1 MSEKMSENT
10 QIAEAI
16 WASANLSCENNR
28 LRIEIAALRERLK
41 TYQRAVLWCYGW
53 INRAFAQG
61 LSPEEFASSIEDDR
75 WNEVGAL
82 VGEAADEVDP

>member
-28 LRIEIAALRERLK
+28 LRIENAALRERLVEAD
-41 TYQRAVLWCYGW
+41 YQ
-53 INRAFAQG
+53 
-61 LSPEEFASSIEDDR
+61 LS
-75 WNEVGAL
+75 
-82 VGEAADEVDP
+82 GEAPHEAPGLTYRTVRVGVEWYEAWRASAEVARALKGEP